1 MTKET
6 NTPTKSSNSA
16 NGSNAAEKPV
26 ETIVERTP
34 AGLSAEQVLKGS
46 PDAAKEISEK
56 ASTKAAAAERE
67 RLAGLAAAFPDN
79 SDFVA
84 ECVEDGSTVEQAKAK
99 RYDTVAEELKTANAE
114 IDKLKKAASNGGKPE
129 FVASD
134 DDDDEIDPEDD
145 SIDARDAAGT
155 KLWNASEELREEFN
169 GKKSTFL
176 ADYRRNPEDYK

>member
-1 MTKET
+1 MTKEN
-6 NTPTKSSNSA
+6 NTPTKSSSTDS
-16 NGSNAAEKPV
+16 GSNAAEKPV

-56 ASTKAAAAERE
+56 ASTEAAAAERE

-99 RYDTVAEELKTANAE
+99 RYDTVAEELKTANAKVE
-114 IDKLKKAASNGGKPE
+114 ELEKKQASGGKPN
-129 FVASD
+129 FIASD
-134 DDDDEIDPEDD
+134 DDEDD
-145 SIDARDAAGT
+145 GEEEDNSVDAREAAGT
-155 KLWNASEELREEFN
+155 KLWNADAELREEFN

-176 ADYRRNPEDYK
+176 ADYRRNPDDYK

>member
-6 NTPTKSSNSA
+6 NTPTKSSSTDS
-16 NGSNAAEKPV
+16 GSNTAEKQV
-26 ETIVERTP
+26 DTIVERTP
-34 AGLSAEQVLKGS
+34 AGLSADQVLKGS

-56 ASTKAAAAERE
+56 AGEEAAAAERE
-67 RLAGLAAAFPDN
+67 RLSGLAAAFPDN

-114 IDKLKKAASNGGKPE
+114 IDKLKKAVSNGGKPS

-134 DDDDEIDPEDD
+134 EDEDD
-145 SIDARDAAGT
+145 SDDEDDSVEALEAAGT
-155 KLWNASEELREEFN
+155 KLWNADAELREEFN

-176 ADYRRNPEDYK
+176 ADYRRNPDDYK